1 MFGCKVPSHLL
12 ILIFRL
18 LFLTVAEDLRF
29 LLFFLI
35 LNKLIET
42 KSLDI
47 KLFFYSGAFFSCLV
61 SLDILIQVIFKKN
74 LIGYEITW
82 DRPSSF
88 FGNEHIAGGYLQ
100 KFILF
105 FIFLCAYKLKS
116 NFRVFLLFIF
126 FLLPIILTLN
136 RMPVIIYL
144 GSIFLFYLL
153 EKKIKFIFLFSI
165 ISIFILIL
173 AQRDPVV
180 NTMDTQFKAFV
191 ANTKDIIFKSSNLF
205 IHNEDN
211 EIIKSDTSGY
221 LLHFN
226 SGIQTWKKNKIF
238 GQGLK
243 SFRLNCEYTNTQT
256 CNTHPHNY
264 FIEIML
270 DTGLIGLTIIYS
282 FFILGLINFLKFYLN
297 QSNKIKLFALPF
309 FLICFFEFFPLR
321 STGSFFTTSNSTII
335 FLFLAIFINSEKLK
349 NLIDKKKLSSKYLL
363 LKIKK

>member
-1 MFGCKVPSHLL
+1 MINNLPNYYSDSLYKLH
-12 ILIFRL
+12 ILKS
-18 LFLTVAEDLRF
+18 LFYLRF

-47 KLFFYSGAFFSCLV
+47 KLFFYSAAFFSCLV
-61 SLDILIQVIFKKN
+61 SLDILIQIIFKKN

-116 NFRVFLLFIF
+116 NFKVFLLFIF

-136 RMPVIIYL
+136 RMPIIIYL

-153 EKKIKFIFLFSI
+153 EKKIKFIFLFLIVSI
-165 ISIFILIL
+165 SILIL
-173 AQRDPVV
+173 AQRNSVI
-180 NTMDTQFKAFV
+180 NTIDTQFISFV
-191 ANTKDIIFKSSNLF
+191 ANTKDIIFKSHNLF
-205 IHNEDN
+205 IHNKDY
-211 EIIKSDTSGY
+211 EIIKADTSGY

-226 SGIQTWKKNKIF
+226 SGIQAWKKNKIF
-238 GQGLK
+238 GGGLK
-243 SFRLNCEYTNTQT
+243 SFRLNCEYTDTQT

-270 DTGLIGLTIIYS
+270 DSGLIGLTIIYS

-297 QSNKIKLFALPF
+297 KPNKIKLFALPF
-309 FLICFFEFFPLR
+309 FIICFFEFFPLR
-321 STGSFFTTSNSTII
+321 STGSFFTTSNSAII
-335 FLFLAIFINSEKLK
+335 FLSLAIFINSEKLK
-349 NLIDKKKLSSKYLL
+349 NLIEKQKILSKQLL